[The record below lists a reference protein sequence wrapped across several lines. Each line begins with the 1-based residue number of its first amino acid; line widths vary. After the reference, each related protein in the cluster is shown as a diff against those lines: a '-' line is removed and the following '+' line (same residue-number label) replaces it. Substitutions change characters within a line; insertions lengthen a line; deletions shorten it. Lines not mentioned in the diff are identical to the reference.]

1 LRKSINSF
9 LVGVYLIP
17 AAYTVKAA
25 PPPGNAELVFRAA
38 AGLFLEEVNGYI
50 PVDDHPVLTWGLGLD
65 FRRKW
70 VGIEYDLASEPSYEF
85 DDPEGPFTGPPLVSV
100 CHHNFYFR
108 LYWFSSR
115 YAALS
120 AAASLGINDVYS
132 RPSPVSGPSHVYTSF
147 GPGFYV
153 GCDFFI
159 SSRLEGSSQLG
170 YLRRLKPTRDTGDP
184 YLSPV
189 VVSNTL
195 ASQVRVDYWLW
206 DFLGVT
212 ARTDFF
218 YDGPGTPKGSA
229 IPMKIHYPPA
239 VCFAVFVG
247 PAINFTAFGS
257 YF

>member
-1 LRKSINSF
+1 M
-9 LVGVYLIP
+9 
-17 AAYTVKAA
+17 
-25 PPPGNAELVFRAA
+25 
-38 AGLFLEEVNGYI
+38 EEVRGGI
-50 PVDDHPVLTWGLGLD
+50 PVDDHPVLTWGIGLD
-65 FRRKW
+65 FRREW
-70 VGIEYDLASEPSYEF
+70 VGIEYDLALEPSYEF
-85 DDPEGPFTGPPLVSV
+85 DDPEGPFTIPPRVNV
-100 CHHNFYFR
+100 CHHNFYVR
-108 LYWFSSR
+108 LYWFFSR

-120 AAASLGINDVYS
+120 GAASLVINDVYS

-147 GPGFYV
+147 EPGFYI

-170 YLRRLKPTRDTGDP
+170 YLRRLKPTRFKGYP
-184 YLSPV
+184 YLRPV
-189 VVSNTL
+189 VLSNTL
-195 ASQVRVDYWLW
+195 ASRVRVDYWLW

-218 YDGPGTPKGSA
+218 YDGPGTPKGGVV
-229 IPMKIHYPPA
+229 PMKINYPPA